1 MIRPLADPDC
11 KPARLLSSAGILK
24 IHQNWKSRHLHARK
38 SKVDPIFILDRRRT
52 FLARFWTPQA
62 RLRPPNTTSESKM
75 YIFKF
80 HNFRSWYQE
89 FKMIAEFSLEK
100 NQWIQLNFV
109 FLCYVGYVSYSCGGS
124 SLCEKCLR
132 YSKCFVKVLGDMCE
146 ARVLSNGNLWFR

>member
-1 MIRPLADPDC
+1 MPWLRLPTE
-11 KPARLLSSAGILK
+11 KSPAKAWNIFRERGEGGPRLSTYSWVPKCHIL
-24 IHQNWKSRHLHARK
+24 IILNVNSEFRK

-75 YIFKF
+75 WIFKF

-109 FLCYVGYVSYSCGGS
+109 FFCCR
-124 SLCEKCLR
+124 CL
-132 YSKCFVKVLGDMCE
+132 KKI
-146 ARVLSNGNLWFR
+146 